1 MANINQRAFGA
12 PITGSVLT
20 ELERRQ
26 SGIGEIEFGESVKL
40 PQTLNPHVCPPQP
53 CVLKASSVPIDK
65 DMTLPLGATEL
76 TSLCHEFDPHTLVPQ
91 VDAIHNSLDYA
102 ILKIAAEEVK
112 FGN

>member
-1 MANINQRAFGA
+1 
-12 PITGSVLT
+12 
-20 ELERRQ
+20 
-26 SGIGEIEFGESVKL
+26 
-40 PQTLNPHVCPPQP
+40 
-53 CVLKASSVPIDK
+53 
-65 DMTLPLGATEL
+65 MTLPLGATEL